1 MVIAEFTDSFIFGT
15 HVGIGIR
22 TDCVNLQIVPESVAI
37 RSSDSILNKVVV
49 WVGDPETSWSLVSV
63 ETGPAALDFHDQ
75 VAIQIV
81 LLLNSILNEDIVSF
95 DFVNNIV
102 HNSHVVRAVES
113 VSAVEALVC
122 GTTVHIGLVDSADLM
137 EMNCVPANLESLS
150 NICHLNVGDTADK
163 AVVTL

>member
-63 ETGPAALDFHDQ
+63 ETGPAALDLHD
-75 VAIQIV
+75 
-81 LLLNSILNEDIVSF
+81 
-95 DFVNNIV
+95 
-102 HNSHVVRAVES
+102 
-113 VSAVEALVC
+113 
-122 GTTVHIGLVDSADLM
+122 
-137 EMNCVPANLESLS
+137 
-150 NICHLNVGDTADK
+150 
-163 AVVTL
+163 